1 MSTHLEAL
9 KSYAAM
15 FNDLEHHHLEH
26 LLADDFCYSSQMVL
40 DEIKGKS
47 DYLAY
52 IETKLNAIKKSGAG
66 VSAELAI
73 LGDAAA
79 EPNCLV
85 MSQGEVGNLVATL
98 LIEMRENLII
108 RADMCV
114 VPSPL
119 DVRRTG
125 IYPRGG
131 E

>member
-1 MSTHLEAL
+1 MSIYPEAL
-9 KSYAAM
+9 RSYAAM
-15 FNDLEHHHLEH
+15 FNDLEHRHLERH
-26 LLADDFCYSSQMVL
+26 LADDFCYSSQMVF

-47 DYLAY
+47 EYLTY

-66 VSAELAI
+66 VFAELAI
-73 LGDAAA
+73 SGSGN

-85 MSQGEVGNLVATL
+85 MSQGKIENLVATL
-98 LIEMRENLII
+98 FVEMREDLII

-125 IYPRGG
+125 IYPRVGG
-131 E
+131 

>member
-1 MSTHLEAL
+1 MNTHIDAL

-15 FNDLEHHHLEH
+15 FNELECRHIEHH
-26 LLADDFCYSSQMVL
+26 LADDFCYSSQLVF

-47 DYLAY
+47 EYLAY
-52 IETKLNAIKKSGAG
+52 IGAKLNAIKKSGVS

-73 LGDAAA
+73 SGNTT

-85 MSQGEVGNLVATL
+85 MSQGGNKNLVATL
-98 LIEMRENLII
+98 FIEMREDLII

-119 DVRRTG
+119 DVRQTG